1 MKILSNI
8 LIWVFAVLLTCTVLV
23 YQRFTGPT
31 YPQKEK
37 MEIAGKTIDYKLLRS
52 WEKEEFPGM
61 ESTVPLLEFS
71 GEKPDGFMARCE
83 FRKNNTGDDWTTIEM
98 NPEGD
103 KMIAILPTQPP
114 AGKLAYRIILYNSDS
129 EYILTETPIVIRF
142 KDYIPGWIPLPHVLL
157 IFVSLL
163 FSTMA
168 AVEAFR
174 RGNKVRIYALLA
186 AVSMLI
192 GGLIMGPFMQK
203 YAFGEWWTG
212 WPWGSDL
219 TDTKTMA
226 AFFVWVIAYIVLR
239 VNPRNRFWPILAAI
253 VTLGVFVIP
262 HSLLGSEFDYSAGEV
277 VTGR

>member
-1 MKILSNI
+1 M
-8 LIWVFAVLLTCTVLV
+8 
-23 YQRFTGPT
+23 TGPT
-31 YPQKEK
+31 YPQRES
-37 MEIAGKTIDYKLLRS
+37 MEIAGKTTDYKLLRS
-52 WEKEEFPGM
+52 WAKEKEPGKQ
-61 ESTVPLLEFS
+61 STIPLLEFS
-71 GEKPDGFMARCE
+71 GQKPDGFLARCE

-98 NPEGD
+98 IPEGD

-114 AGKLAYRIILYNSDS
+114 AGKLAYSIILYNSDS
-129 EYILTETPIVIRF
+129 EFVLTETPVVIRF

-168 AVEAFR
+168 AVEALR

-239 VNPRNRFWPILAAI
+239 VNPKNRFWPVFAAI

>member
-1 MKILSNI
+1 M
-8 LIWVFAVLLTCTVLV
+8 
-23 YQRFTGPT
+23 
-31 YPQKEK
+31 
-37 MEIAGKTIDYKLLRS
+37 
-52 WEKEEFPGM
+52 
-61 ESTVPLLEFS
+61 VPLLEFS
-71 GEKPDGFMARCE
+71 GETLDGFMARCE

-98 NPEGD
+98 SLEGD

-114 AGKLAYRIILYNSDS
+114 AGKLAYSIILYNSDS

-168 AVEAFR
+168 AVEALR

-239 VNPRNRFWPILAAI
+239 VNPKNRFWPVLAAI

>member
-8 LIWVFAVLLTCTVLV
+8 LIWVFAVLLTCTVLI
-23 YQRFTGPT
+23 YQRMTGPT
-31 YPQKEK
+31 YPQRES

-52 WEKEEFPGM
+52 WAKEKEPGK
-61 ESTVPLLEFS
+61 ESTIHLLEFS
-71 GEKPDGFMARCE
+71 GQKPDGFQARCE
-83 FRKNNTGDDWTTIEM
+83 FRKNNTRDDWTTIEM
-98 NPEGD
+98 SAEGD

-114 AGKLAYRIILYNSDS
+114 AGKLAYSIILYNSDS
-129 EYILTETPIVIRF
+129 EYILTETPVVIRF
-142 KDYIPGWIPLPHVLL
+142 KDHIPGWIPLPHVLL

-168 AVEAFR
+168 AVEALR

-186 AVSMLI
+186 TVSMLI

-239 VNPRNRFWPILAAI
+239 VNPKNRFWPVFAAI
-253 VTLGVFVIP
+253 VTLGIFVIP